1 MIGKTDDEIRLG
13 LDGEIHS
20 RDSKPRRFHSLMI
33 VAVAIIV
40 FLIAG
45 AAWYLY
51 LHREQKLTEKDS
63 ILIAEFTN
71 KAGNPVFEQALRQ
84 GVSAQLGQSPFFRIV
99 SSDLIVQTLHSMDK
113 SPYVHLTPEITRK
126 VCQRINAKAM
136 IAGSIS
142 AADSKYI
149 VSLEA
154 VNCRTGEIFAKEQ
167 AQTETLSPKST
178 AEVRDAQILDALA
191 KAALLLRSKLGESKA
206 SIDALHKARPSA
218 QITSSSLAALQAYDT
233 AEAAAVVSSDWDMAI
248 SQLESA
254 IALDPEFA
262 KAYVLLGTVQM
273 QKGQDQEAKD
283 NLKKAYELRNRVS
296 DFESQAIS
304 MIYYRDCLGDYEK
317 ALQIVQRWNQDYP
330 RHALPLLS
338 MGDMYLNRL
347 GRFKEALDPLQE
359 TLKIEP
365 QALSYRN
372 AIVACLELNRLDD
385 AKAIVK
391 EAWERKIDRDYMQY
405 ILYVIAFRQ
414 NDKNGM
420 AANAA
425 EGRRRLEWGSF
436 DVRQDIYKGRLSSM
450 RDNLRRKI
458 TQPANVIRNSRLL
471 ALAGFLDEAK
481 TAANT
486 LDAIPLSRDGEG
498 NLAVTLALS
507 GDTKGAQK
515 LAEGLTQRFSE
526 ATSTRFCYLP
536 AVQAALALRDGKP
549 QQAIEN
555 LVPSQ
560 SYESVKGSEMITAYL
575 RGAAY
580 LAAQQ
585 GAQAAA
591 EFQKMIDRPSIDL
604 YDVPRNILP
613 RLGLARACAMQG
625 DKAKARTA
633 YQEFLTLWK
642 DADPDIPILKQ
653 AKDEYRLLQ

>member
-1 MIGKTDDEIRLG
+1 MIGKTDDENRLG
-13 LDGEIHS
+13 LDGENHN

-45 AAWYLY
+45 TAWYLY

-63 ILIAEFTN
+63 ILISEFTN

-99 SSDLIVQTLHSMDK
+99 SSDLIVQTLHSMDR
-113 SPYVHLTPEITRK
+113 SPYVHLTPDITRK

-149 VSLEA
+149 VSLDA

-167 AQTETLSPKST
+167 AQTETLSSNAT
-178 AEVRDAQILDALA
+178 AELRDAQILDALA
-191 KAALLLRSKLGESKA
+191 NGALLLRSKLGESKA
-206 SIDALHKARPSA
+206 SIDALHKARRSA
-218 QITSSSLAALQAYDT
+218 QITSTSLAALQAYDT

-273 QKGQDQEAKD
+273 QKGKDQEAKD

-338 MGDMYLNRL
+338 IGDMYLNRL

-391 EAWERKIDRDYMQY
+391 EAWDRKIDRDYMQY
-405 ILYVIAFRQ
+405 VLYVVAFRQ

-420 AANAA
+420 TANAA

-436 DVRQDIYKGRLSSM
+436 DVRQDIYKGRLSPM

-471 ALAGFLDEAK
+471 ALVGFLDEAK

-498 NLAVTLALS
+498 NLAVTLALA
-507 GDTKGAQK
+507 GDTKRAQK
-515 LAEGLTQRFSE
+515 LADDLTQRFSE

-549 QQAIEN
+549 QQAIES
-555 LVPSQ
+555 LAPAQ

-585 GAQAAA
+585 GAQAFA

-613 RLGLARACAMQG
+613 RLGLARACAMHG
-625 DKAKARTA
+625 DKAKARVA
-633 YQEFLTLWK
+633 YQEFLALWK

-653 AKDEYRLLQ
+653 AKEEYRSLQ